1 PVLRRHHRTGYS
13 LLSPRGSV
21 FLKATAVDPVTPS
34 SILVAIAAS
43 YCFLFPTASSL
54 LTPILWHIMVGK
66 VCGVRSLI

>member
-1 PVLRRHHRTGYS
+1 MKIIFSMLP
-13 LLSPRGSV
+13 
-21 FLKATAVDPVTPS
+21 ATAVDPVTPS

-66 VCGVRSLI
+66 VCGRYTLFHPFGLVFFFMVL